1 MQQPPPGPMQPA
13 SAGGIDKK
21 TGSWLSYLLWWI
33 TGIIMLFVG
42 KNDPDVKFHAA
53 QSVVFFGSITV
64 LNIILSIL
72 GAINALHFLVYI
84 ADLVWLFGF
93 IWWII
98 ALVKAFGGNGERFEL
113 PLVGGVIAPYAEQ
126 LAAGVK

>member
-42 KNDPDVKFHAA
+42 KNDPDVKYHAA
-53 QSVVFFGSITV
+53 QSIVFFGSITV
-64 LNIILSIL
+64 LQVILSIL
-72 GAINALHFLVYI
+72 GNFLGILGVLSALVGLVGLVY
-84 ADLVWLFGF
+84 
-93 IWWII
+93 WII
-98 ALVKAFGGNGERFEL
+98 ALVKAFSGNGERFEL

-126 LAAGVK
+126 LAASVK